1 MVYKKITLVA
11 LILSVVAAITC
22 NFVLGVEVNENLTVG
37 TPEMINNST
46 LNVLILIQRYSWP
59 IVTLVFIY
67 ALYQFYVIGSEV
79 LEHKI
84 LGQRL
89 IVGISIFM
97 VIIQCLPL
105 MYAFLIVN

>member
-1 MVYKKITLVA
+1 MVYKKITLGA
-11 LILSVVAAITC
+11 MIIAIVAALTC
-22 NFVLGVEVNENLTVG
+22 NFVLGVGVSDITQTEDLMDT
-37 TPEMINNST
+37 T
-46 LNVLILIQRYSWP
+46 LNVLIYIQRYSWP

-89 IVGISIFM
+89 LVGIAIFM
-97 VIIQCLPL
+97 AIIQCLPL
-105 MYAFLIVN
+105 MYAFMIV

>member
-11 LILSVVAAITC
+11 LVLSVLAAFTC
-22 NFVLGVEVNENLTVG
+22 NFVLGVSVDESLAIG
-37 TPEMINNST
+37 TPDFVMDKT
-46 LNVLILIQRYSWP
+46 LNILITIQRYSWP
-59 IVTLVFIY
+59 VVTLIFIY

-105 MYAFLIVN
+105 MYAFIIV

>member
-1 MVYKKITLVA
+1 MVYKKLTIVTI
-11 LILSVVAAITC
+11 LISIVAAITSS
-22 NFVLGVEVNENLTVG
+22 FVFADTTSIANDQVYDS
-37 TPEMINNST
+37 I
-46 LNVLILIQRYSWP
+46 LNVLIMIQKYSWP

-67 ALYQFYVIGSEV
+67 AMYQFYVTGSEI
-79 LEHKI
+79 LENKI

-105 MYAFLIVN
+105 FYAFLLVNT